1 VNGGLRFRRIDWKP
15 LAPRTGPTH
24 CFDSPAY
31 CSAGSAACLYPSPST
46 STRRPQQLHR
56 PPSGSPDHRA
66 KGQDSATTSQHA
78 PGRAR
83 TATRGAVP
91 SLAIPARPPD
101 PSTNKPSCGID
112 LGGGKLSR
120 VPGQPAMFRNVPRIE
135 APSPAVICP
144 AGCSYPDPL
153 LDNTMHVSCSIAVQV
168 HCALSKAPLQFKS
181 LNSVRLPTTAIQ
193 PAFRKSAGEKPP
205 VVTPIARMPAAFA
218 ARAS

>member
-1 VNGGLRFRRIDWKP
+1 MVDFG
-15 LAPRTGPTH
+15 
-24 CFDSPAY
+24 
-31 CSAGSAACLYPSPST
+31 SAGSIGNLLPHGRAPRIPLTLPRTAPPAPPPAR
-46 STRRPQQLHR
+46 TRHPRPV
-56 PPSGSPDHRA
+56 PDAPNNFTGHLQGRLTIVQ

-181 LNSVRLPTTAIQ
+181 LNSVRLPATAIQ